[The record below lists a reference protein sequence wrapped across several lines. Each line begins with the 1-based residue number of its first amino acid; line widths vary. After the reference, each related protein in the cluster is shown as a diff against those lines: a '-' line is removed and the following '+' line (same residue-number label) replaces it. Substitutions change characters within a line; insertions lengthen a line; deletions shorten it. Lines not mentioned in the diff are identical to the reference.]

1 MAYTKLA
8 YVYDVLMEDAPYQA
22 WQEFVQYF
30 APASGRLL
38 DLGCGTGK
46 LSSLFTA
53 AGYQV
58 TGVDHSEDMLTYAQ
72 ANTEGVEYIHQDLRA
87 LEGLTDFDIA
97 VSLCDVMN
105 YVVTEQ
111 DILQVFTNVY
121 HSLKETGIF
130 IFDVHSVKQFQEN
143 MAGQTFAEIY
153 DDITYVWLCDQGSE
167 PNSLVHDLTFF
178 LQEEQSAKYERFDE
192 QHQQRTFP
200 VQAYLEMLRQTGW
213 CHVQVYGD
221 FETQP
226 AAHPEDGQRIFFV
239 CYKK

>member
-1 MAYTKLA
+1 MVYTKLA
-8 YVYDVLMEDAPYQA
+8 YIYDILMEDAPYQA
-22 WQEFVQYF
+22 WQEFVQHF
-30 APASGRLL
+30 APTTGRLL

-46 LSSLFTA
+46 LSSQFTA
-53 AGYQV
+53 AGYLV
-58 TGVDHSEDMLTYAQ
+58 TGVDYSEDMLAYAQ

-97 VSLCDVMN
+97 VSLCDVVN
-105 YVVTEQ
+105 YLVTEH
-111 DILQVFTNVY
+111 DILQMFTNVY
-121 HSLKETGIF
+121 HSLKEDGIF
-130 IFDVHSVKQFQEN
+130 IFDVHSVSHFQEN

-167 PNSLVHDLTFF
+167 PNSLIHDLTFF
-178 LQEEQSAKYERFDE
+178 LQEEQTAKYERFDE

-200 VQAYLEMLRQTGW
+200 VQAYLEMLKQTGW
-213 CHVQVYGD
+213 HHVQVYGD

-226 AAHPEDGQRIFFV
+226 AEQPEDGHRIFFV